1 MEKQI
6 WDFLKAEGFN
16 EYGVAGLMG
25 NLYAESSLK
34 PTNMQNSYE
43 SKLGYNDD
51 SYTKAVDNGTYT
63 NFIKDA
69 VGYGLAQWTYWSR
82 KQNLLNYAKSKNKS
96 IGDLNMQL
104 EFLVKELKESYT
116 ASVYQILKEA
126 TSVLEASNAVLL
138 KFERPANSGE
148 SVQKTRE
155 KYGLNFYNKYAK
167 TNLRQESDEMSVLI
181 GHSSIDENGR
191 ISGGNAGDQTGKE
204 ICKREWYNKSWN
216 VLLRCTDPIMA
227 EKMAIA
233 CEQGCEN
240 NKIGY
245 DQNQRN
251 TLYTQAQKVNFDLS
265 KITTACECDCS
276 SFMCVCAIAAG
287 VPADYLYNNN
297 MKTTSTMRNAFLKSG
312 KFEALTDSKYL
323 TSDSYLKRGDILIKE
338 GSHTVMVLS
347 NGSKIEETPNISI
360 QAPAITN
367 IIGTAIS
374 KASLNIRTGPSTT
387 YKSIGTISVRT
398 TVQVVEITDNNWYK
412 IIWKNSSTG
421 YAYVSNAS
429 NKYFD
434 YTPMSNQEIKVDKT
448 EEFKAYKVKITASSL
463 YVRTGPGKL
472 NTARTTV
479 KLDQIH
485 TIIEEAKSND
495 GKIWGLLEQYKSN
508 RDGWISLAY
517 TKKI

>member
-16 EYGVAGLMG
+16 EYGIAGLMG

-63 NFIKDA
+63 NFVKDA

-116 ASVYQILKEA
+116 TSIYQILKEA

-167 TNLRQESDEMSVLI
+167 TNLGQESDKTGVLI
-181 GHSSIDENGR
+181 GHSSIDENGK
-191 ISGGNAGDQTGKE
+191 INGGKAGDQTYKE
-204 ICKREWYNKSWN
+204 VCKREWYNKSWN
-216 VLLRCTDPIMA
+216 VLLRSTDPVIA
-227 EKMAIA
+227 EKMATT
-233 CEQGCEN
+233 CEQGCDN
-240 NKIGY
+240 DKIGY

-287 VPADYLYNNN
+287 IPADYLYNNN
-297 MKTTSTMRNAFLKSG
+297 MKTTSTMRSAFLKSG
-312 KFEALTDSKYL
+312 KFEALTDTKYL
-323 TSDSYLKRGDILIKE
+323 TNDSYLKRGDILIKE

-347 NGSKIEETPNISI
+347 DGLMAEEDSKVLEQN
-360 QAPAITN
+360 QVITN
-367 IIGTAIS
+367 IIGTATS
-374 KASLNIRTGPSTT
+374 KASMNVRTGASTAH
-387 YKSIGTISVRT
+387 KAIGSIGIGA
-398 TVQVVEITDNNWYK
+398 TVQVIEITNNNWYK
-412 IIWKNSSTG
+412 IVWKNSSNG

-434 YTPMSNQEIKVDKT
+434 YTPIKTQEAQENES
-448 EEFKAYKVKITASSL
+448 EESKAYKVKIIASSL
-463 YVRTGPGKL
+463 YVRTGPGKT

-479 KLDQIH
+479 KLNQIH
-485 TIIEEAKSND
+485 TIIEESKSSD
-495 GKIWGLLEQYKSN
+495 GKVWGLLEQYKSN

-517 TKKI
+517 TQKI